1 MPKILVIDDSG
12 LVRSWIRRVLAE
24 AGYEVLVAGNGK
36 EGLQTLRQAPVDAV
50 ITDIYMPEQDG
61 FEVLREIRGA
71 RSGVKCIAITARA
84 SDLNM
89 FRVASALG
97 ASATLQKP
105 FPAELLLETVARVL
119 ES

>member
-1 MPKILVIDDSG
+1 MARILIIDDSG
-12 LVRSWIRRVLAE
+12 LVRSWTRRVLAE
-24 AGYEVLVAGNGK
+24 AGYDVLVAGNGK
-36 EGLQTLRQAPVDAV
+36 EGLRTLRQAPVDVV

-61 FEVLREIRGA
+61 FEVIREIRGA

-84 SDLNM
+84 SALNL

-105 FPAELLLETVARVL
+105 FAAELLLGTVSRVL
-119 ES
+119 QS